1 MMRGSLVEVLMN
13 KRLPIFLI
21 AVLVLAGSC
30 RKPAPSPAAGL
41 DGPIGVM
48 PEPVSYDLKIDADVE
63 EGTLAGDCTLRLKN
77 ASAAPIQIVPLNLYR
92 LMEVSAVTD
101 GSGQALPFTQNVR
114 VFEDWNKLQVNHI
127 RAKLGAPLEPGQE
140 TTLRVVYGGPL
151 LGYAEAMRYVKD
163 HIGLDLILVRTD
175 SLAYPQ
181 IAVPS
186 WKTNRAAGLKDFD
199 FTVSLTVPAQLVVA
213 NSGELLSKT
222 EKDGRATYVYRSK
235 VPSWR
240 IDLAAADYTLIEGE
254 SGRFRIFAFPAD
266 AEGGRQLLGSL
277 TAALDLY
284 TRWFGPLEA
293 FPGLTVIEVPEGY
306 GSQAD
311 KVAVIQE
318 AGAFK
323 DPAGRYTFYHELSH
337 LWNVTANDPLPCRF
351 ESEGLAM
358 FLQHLLQEKLE
369 GRAGAAKDAAR
380 DMLGRLAKQFAKH
393 PDWKTVPMI
402 DYGVKDITDL
412 SYTVGQV
419 FFYLLYD
426 RLGEEAF
433 LRTIAGFYRDYRQAG
448 ATTRQF
454 VESVKAQA
462 GVDLDKLFE
471 EWVLTPRG
479 AELIA
484 AGTPLEDLERRYR

>member
-1 MMRGSLVEVLMN
+1 MKKAFVFALLTIFVFFASC
-13 KRLPIFLI
+13 KR
-21 AVLVLAGSC
+21 
-30 RKPAPSPAAGL
+30 PAPSSDRGL

-48 PEPVSYDLKIDADVE
+48 PEPVSYDLKVEANVE
-63 EGTLAGDCTLRLKN
+63 EGTLAGQCALRLKN
-77 ASAAPIQIVPLNLYR
+77 ASGAPIQIVPLNLYR

-114 VFEDWNKLQVNHI
+114 IFEDWRELQVNHI
-127 RAKLGAPLEPGQE
+127 RVRLGAPLEPGQE
-140 TTLRVVYGGPL
+140 ATLRIIYGGPL
-151 LGYAEAMRYVKD
+151 LGYSEAMRYVKD
-163 HIGLDLILVRTD
+163 HVGLDLTLIRTD

-186 WKTNRAAGLKDFD
+186 WKTNRAAGLKEFD

-240 IDLAAADYTLIEGE
+240 IDLAAADYTLIEGA
-254 SGRFRIFAFPAD
+254 SGRFRVYAFPAD
-266 AEGGRQLLGSL
+266 AEGGRRLLGSL

-284 TRWFGPLEA
+284 ARWFGPLEV
-293 FPGLTVIEVPEGY
+293 FPGLSVIEVPDGY

-311 KVAVIQE
+311 AAAVIQE

-337 LWNVTANDPLPCRF
+337 LWNVVAKDPLPCRF
-351 ESEGLAM
+351 EGEGLAM
-358 FLQHLLQEKLE
+358 LLQHLLQEKLE
-369 GRAGAAKDAAR
+369 GRAGAARDAVR
-380 DMLGRLAKQFAKH
+380 DTLGRLAKQFANH
-393 PDWKTVPMI
+393 PDWQTVPMI

-412 SYTVGQV
+412 SYTMGQV

-433 LRTIAGFYRDYRQAG
+433 LKTIAGFYRDYRRTG

-462 GVDLDKLFE
+462 GLDLDRLCE
-471 EWVLTPRG
+471 EWVFTPRA

-484 AGTPLEDLERRYR
+484 AGASLEDLVRRYR